1 MAGKKIREFQRMHL
15 TKRAGELEG
24 CKNCTYLHTARDNLD
39 NVSKEIKAK
48 FL

>member
-1 MAGKKIREFQRMHL
+1 MHL

-24 CKNCTYLHTARDNLD
+24 CKNCTYLHTGRDNLD
-39 NVSKEIKAK
+39 NVSKEIIAK

>member
-1 MAGKKIREFQRMHL
+1 MHL

-24 CKNCTYLHTARDNLD
+24 CKNCTYLHTRDNLD